1 MFAMLNNVLR
11 AKEIKTKTRDARREP
26 SRERLIT
33 RHRHALERLAV
44 ECLKEGIQKVLYE
57 G

>member
-1 MFAMLNNVLR
+1 MVAMLNNVLR

-33 RHRHALERLAV
+33 RHCHALERLAV